1 MTPAVPPKTRYAKSG
16 DVHIAYQIVG
26 DGDLDLVVVPPAV
39 SHLELAW
46 EEPSFARFLGRLA
59 SFARVIVFDK
69 RGTGLSD
76 RVSERDMP
84 TLEQRMDDVR
94 AVMDSTGSERAA
106 LLGVCDGGSMSAL
119 FAATHPTRTLGL
131 ALFGAWRATA
141 GNQILRTEEWMR
153 ELVETLERTWG
164 EGLDLPFYAP
174 SRANDEIYKAWWARL
189 QRLGASPG
197 AACTLLRMNFNIDIG
212 DVLPTIRVPT
222 LVMHR
227 AGDRVCRVEGGRY
240 TAERIPGAKYV
251 ELPGEDHLPWVG
263 DQDAVIEEIQE
274 FLTGARPDPQ
284 PDRVLATVLFVDIVG
299 STQRAAELGDR
310 RWKELI
316 ERFYAVVRQ
325 ELTRFRGRELDTA
338 GDGVF
343 AAFDGPARGIRCA
356 RRIVEAVHPLS
367 LEVRAGLH
375 TGECETMGDKLGGI
389 AVHIGARIASAASG
403 GEVLVSGTVKDLVA
417 GSGIEFMPRGVHALK
432 GVPAEWPLFVV
443 ATDTAR

>member
-26 DGDLDLVVVPPAV
+26 NGTLDLVVVPPAV
-39 SHLELAW
+39 SHLELGW

-94 AVMDSTGSERAA
+94 AVMDSAGSERAA
-106 LLGVCDGGSMSAL
+106 VLGVCDGGSMSAL
-119 FAATHPTRTLGL
+119 FAATHPTRTLSL
-131 ALFGAWRATA
+131 ALFGTWRATA
-141 GNQILRTEEWMR
+141 GNQILRTKEWMR

-227 AGDRVCRVEGGRY
+227 TGDRVCRVEGGRY

-274 FLTGARPDPQ
+274 FLTGARLGPQ
-284 PDRVLATVLFVDIVG
+284 PERVLATVLFIDIVG

-316 ERFYAVVRQ
+316 ERFYTVVRH
-325 ELTRFRGRELDTA
+325 ELTRFRGQELDTA

-356 RRIVEAVHPLS
+356 QRIVEAVRL
-367 LEVRAGLH
+367 LDLDVRAGLH
-375 TGECETMGDKLGGI
+375 TGECESMGDKLGGI
-389 AVHIGARIASAASG
+389 AVHIGARVASLAG
-403 GEVLVSGTVKDLVA
+403 RGEVLVSGTVKDLVA
-417 GSGIEFMPRGVHALK
+417 GSGIEFMPQGVQSLK
-432 GVPAEWPLFVV
+432 GVPGEWPLFAV
-443 ATDTAR
+443 ALDTGR

>member
-26 DGDLDLVVVPPAV
+26 NGALDLVVVPPAV
-39 SHLELAW
+39 SHLELGW

-94 AVMDSTGSERAA
+94 AVMDSAGSERAA
-106 LLGVCDGGSMSAL
+106 VLGVCDGGSMSAL
-119 FAATHPTRTLGL
+119 FAATHPTRTLSL
-131 ALFGAWRATA
+131 ALFGTWRATA
-141 GNQILRTEEWMR
+141 GNQILRTKEWMR
-153 ELVETLERTWG
+153 ELLETLERTWG

-325 ELTRFRGRELDTA
+325 ELARFRGRELDTA

-389 AVHIGARIASAASG
+389 AVHIGARIASAANG

-432 GVPAEWPLFVV
+432 GVPAEWPLFGV